1 MVEMEVRKVTKGVE
15 SNMVAFDFERTPITQ
30 IADYIIITASRN
42 NASDIHFDPRDESM
56 MVRFRIDGDLQDYTN
71 IPKLYE
77 RTLTTRLK
85 LLAGMNI
92 TESRLPQ
99 DGAIKG
105 EFGGQYLDM
114 RVSCLPLNTGEKIVI
129 RILDYTRSL
138 KGVEHLGF
146 NQTNLKKIKRMMG
159 VPNGIILVTGA
170 TGSGKSTT
178 VYSILQELNRPE
190 TNIITVE
197 DPIEMDIEGMNQ
209 VQVNAE
215 IGMTFAAAL
224 RSILRQDPNI
234 ILIGEIRDSET
245 AQIAVRASI
254 TGHLVLSTIHTNNAL
269 STIERLLDMDVERYL
284 LSTSLTGIIAQR
296 LAKKLC
302 THCRVER
309 ETTKYE
315 KKVFKKFMN
324 RDIEKIYDA
333 NPKGCENCR
342 NGYKGRIAVHEV
354 LEIDDEIRNALA
366 INKMTKEELS
376 KMVYG
381 TKTITMLQDALGKAI
396 SGLTSFEEVYR
407 VIEIETEP
415 DDDTA
420 YLTRAIEDVPEVIK
434 PTSPVQTAP
443 KATETSPLQVT
454 PTTVSTTVPVTTPA
468 TIAPSKVSTPVNTNK
483 AANTQNTEIKTPI
496 LLTKEQEQQQAE
508 NAKIKLKE
516 LVEAENAKKLAEVIS
531 KPQEVQ
537 RAKLVVQ
544 DPKLNPV
551 PVQTKTNTENETQ
564 NKEKAA
570 EQPIPI
576 PIPPQRLY
584 QLPRSSNE
592 QLPKQVKTTSPKIE
606 KMEKAIPELNIKIK
620 TNDKKAT
627 IKSLSGSPIFENSN
641 LFEEKDKVKAIDLNK
656 ISQSID
662 LKKEEKVINPL
673 KPTVKPD
680 ESNDRGNNI
689 PVIIET
695 FSIDDS
701 LRSAPKLNAIKLDQ
715 IKNNETVPTTSKE
728 KVAVK
733 KETTNNS
740 TEKFEIETPTT
751 NTSKTDNK
759 DSERKEQVGTTSIKP
774 VASKTTTKKI
784 TKATVETVK
793 PTTPVVEQKV
803 VPTTKPVLQQPVV
816 VNTVKSVVP
825 IVNTLTTK
833 ANIETVKP
841 TVPTTNHTTAKVN
854 IEAVKSIAPVTTPIA
869 TKTNIETVKPTTPVV
884 VPKVAP
890 TTKPVLQQPVT
901 DTAKPTVPT
910 TIPAVIKT
918 NVDVKPIAPVTTPI
932 ATKTNIETVKPTI
945 PVVVPKVVPTAK
957 PVLQQP
963 VINTVKSVVPIVNT
977 LTTKANIET
986 VKPTVPTTNHT
997 TAKVNIEAVKSIAPV
1012 TTPIA
1017 TKTNIETVK
1026 PTTPVVVPKVA
1037 PTTKPVLQQ
1046 PVTDT
1051 AKPTVPTTIPA
1062 VIKTNVDV
1070 KPIAP
1075 VTTPIAAKVNIETVK
1090 STTPVVEQKVVPTT
1104 NIPIPSIVLETKPT
1118 TPTTPVATST
1128 NKGKEVTP
1136 INKVKT
1142 PIPNI
1147 ITEEKISNDKKTT
1160 VINSPVNST
1169 SQVLPEA
1176 ITKKPTEI
1184 KTDDKKLEFPTTKV
1198 PEKTFL
1204 ITDAKVNVIKPTAT
1218 PMTSSLITEAKTN
1231 NTLTPAT
1238 KEIKPLVT
1246 EAKVAPNIKTEK
1258 QISDTDASKIKAI
1271 LTSTEKK
1278 PFITEFKATSTTASP
1293 LKTIEKNSLIAEVK
1307 TTTPLISQSIS
1318 KTPLASQAKTSFEK
1332 KPFITEAKITPTKQV
1347 SSTTQPTKEPPKP
1360 LVTEIKPNTVPL
1372 TEIKVAPKKS
1382 FITEERVAPTKP
1394 VSSTMQPT
1402 KEIQKPLVAE
1412 TKPNTVPLTEIKAA
1426 PKRSFITE
1434 EKVVP
1439 LKSTP
1444 TIPTVEKK
1452 ELIKEVKMTTPI
1464 KQTTNTT
1471 PLPKTTLSEKK
1482 PLITETKPNVL
1493 VTPTTKPLITEEKI
1507 NQVPKTTAPTLP
1519 PIEKKPLVPKIK
1531 NKEEKIEVKKD
1542 NSSINITDNKSK
1554 VNTTST
1560 TPIKTITPA
1569 VQVPKQQE
1577 NNKIA
1582 IKEEPTIM
1590 KKAEKSNSDT
1600 DSDLPI
1606 LGED

>member
-302 THCRVER
+302 THCRIER

-468 TIAPSKVSTPVNTNK
+468 TVAPSKVSTPVNTNK

-627 IKSLSGSPIFENSN
+627 IKSLSGSPIFENNN

-680 ESNDRGNNI
+680 ENNDRGNNI

-715 IKNNETVPTTSKE
+715 IKNNETVPTTNKE

-740 TEKFEIETPTT
+740 SEKFEIETPTT

-774 VASKTTTKKI
+774 VASKTTTKKT

-803 VPTTKPVLQQPVV
+803 VPTTKPVLQQPVI
-816 VNTVKSVVP
+816 NTVKSTVP
-825 IVNTLTTK
+825 ITTPAVIK
-833 ANIETVKP
+833 TNVDVKPSTPITPVATKVNIETVKP
-841 TVPTTNHTTAKVN
+841 TVPITNPTTAKVN
-854 IEAVKSIAPVTTPIA
+854 IEA
-869 TKTNIETVKPTTPVV
+869 
-884 VPKVAP
+884 
-890 TTKPVLQQPVT
+890 
-901 DTAKPTVPT
+901 
-910 TIPAVIKT
+910 
-918 NVDVKPIAPVTTPI
+918 VKPIAPVTTPI
-932 ATKTNIETVKPTI
+932 ATKTNIETDKPTI
-945 PVVVPKVVPTAK
+945 
-957 PVLQQP
+957 
-963 VINTVKSVVPIVNT
+963 
-977 LTTKANIET
+977 
-986 VKPTVPTTNHT
+986 
-997 TAKVNIEAVKSIAPV
+997 
-1012 TTPIA
+1012 
-1017 TKTNIETVK
+1017 
-1026 PTTPVVVPKVA
+1026 PVVVPKVA
-1037 PTTKPVLQQ
+1037 PTTKQVLQQ
-1046 PVTDT
+1046 PVVNTV
-1051 AKPTVPTTIPA
+1051 KSTVPITTPA

-1070 KPIAP
+1070 KPITS

-1542 NSSINITDNKSK
+1542 NSSINITDNKNK
-1554 VNTTST
+1554 VNAAST
-1560 TPIKTITPA
+1560 TPIETKTPA

-1577 NNKIA
+1577 NKIA
-1582 IKEEPTIM
+1582 IKKEPTIM
-1590 KKAEKSNSDT
+1590 KRAEKSNSDT